1 MNSRISTP
9 ARTASP
15 RIWPALARYS
25 NAVVGGVIVAA
36 GVALLAA
43 FWAGWIDILPY
54 TSQVGGQPEGQEAT
68 AAPNFVELTPEKL
81 AAAEIHLAAVE
92 RTQLQP
98 TRPVPAEIEYD
109 LEKRVPMNAPVEGV
123 VLKVLVD
130 PAQEVH
136 KGQPLAI
143 LSCPEIGVARD
154 LVEKRRADLKLAQR
168 EEQRAI
174 DVSKHVDELLALLT
188 QKPKLPAVE
197 SALDKRMLGEY
208 REKIIGEYSKQLLAE
223 HIFEAS
229 KSLEGGPLSPRL
241 MEQRKAE
248 TEQARA
254 RFEGACESAR
264 FNAVQDMERAKAE
277 EDRADRLLS
286 VAQQALKNLLG
297 PWAAM
302 DEVSD
307 PDHLNDLKLLAPIDG
322 RIVERQAV
330 QNARVEAAAPLF
342 VVADTSVMWVRA
354 EIHERDWRSL
364 DFLKQGESLV
374 VRVPALQNELLTAKI
389 LWTGAQVEAVRRSVP
404 LTAALHNADDRLKPG
419 MFAWALIPLDKPHE
433 SLVVPRG
440 AIMRHENQPFVFVTD
455 GERRFRRVDV
465 ELGLETNERIEIVSG
480 LSAGDMVVDR
490 GAFFLKSELLL
501 EREE

>member
-9 ARTASP
+9 A

-25 NAVVGGVIVAA
+25 NALVGGAIVAG
-36 GVALLAA
+36 GVALLVA
-43 FWAGWIDILPY
+43 FWAGWIDILTY
-54 TSQVGGQPEGQEAT
+54 TSQVSGQAEGQEAT
-68 AAPNFVELTPEKL
+68 EAPNSVKLTPEKL
-81 AAAEIHLAAVE
+81 VAAEIHLTEVE
-92 RTQLQP
+92 RTPMQP
-98 TRPVPAEIEYD
+98 TRAVPAEIEYD
-109 LEKRVPMNAPVEGV
+109 LEKRVPVNAPVEGV

-130 PAQEVH
+130 PAQDVH
-136 KGQPLAI
+136 KGQPLAV

-154 LVEKRRADLKLAQR
+154 LVEKRRADLELARR
-168 EEQRAI
+168 EERRAI
-174 DVSKHVDELLALLT
+174 DVSSHVDELLALLT
-188 QKPKLPAVE
+188 QKPKLSDVE
-197 SALDKRMLGEY
+197 AALDKRMLGEY
-208 REKIIGEYSKQLLAE
+208 REKIIGEYSKLLLAE
-223 HIFEAS
+223 HFVEAS
-229 KSLEGGPLSPRL
+229 KTLEGGPLPARL

-254 RFEGACESAR
+254 RFTGACENAR
-264 FNAVQDMERAKAE
+264 FNAIQDRERAKAE

-302 DEVSD
+302 DEVTD

-342 VVADTSVMWVRA
+342 VVADTSMMWVKA

-364 DFLKQGESLV
+364 DFLKQGETLDI
-374 VRVPALQNELLTAKI
+374 RVPALRNEELTAKI
-389 LWTGAQVEAVRRSVP
+389 RWVGAQVEAARRAVP
-404 LTAALHNADDRLKPG
+404 LTAELPNADDRLKPG
-419 MFAWALIPLDKPHE
+419 MFAWALIPLDPPHE
-433 SLVVPRG
+433 SLVVPKG
-440 AIMRHENQPFVFVTD
+440 AITRHENQPFVFVPD

-465 ELGLETNERIEIVSG
+465 EVGLEKHEQIEIVSG

-490 GAFFLKSELLL
+490 GVFFLKSELLL